1 MPIETRKMSQLVY
14 RRLDV
19 IIMLFIAKPCFFL
32 VVPFSDDI
40 NLSSQRTVLSV
51 SLFHKLHRV
60 PLEPFLAGHT
70 AEVIGFT
77 VKRDL
82 KLGCFVVQ
90 NCAANWI
97 LRHYPNLNLNE
108 KYAFC
113 LLSLVVR
120 KAANKK
126 SDGKKRCETKMR
138 C

>member
-1 MPIETRKMSQLVY
+1 
-14 RRLDV
+14 
-19 IIMLFIAKPCFFL
+19 MLFVTRLCFFL

-60 PLEPFLAGHT
+60 SLEPLLAGDA
-70 AEVIGFT
+70 AEVIGFA

-90 NCAANWI
+90 NGAANWI
-97 LRHYPNLNLNE
+97 LRHYPDLNLNE
-108 KYAFC
+108 KYTFR

-126 SDGKKRCETKMR
+126 SDGEKGVKRR
-138 C
+138 